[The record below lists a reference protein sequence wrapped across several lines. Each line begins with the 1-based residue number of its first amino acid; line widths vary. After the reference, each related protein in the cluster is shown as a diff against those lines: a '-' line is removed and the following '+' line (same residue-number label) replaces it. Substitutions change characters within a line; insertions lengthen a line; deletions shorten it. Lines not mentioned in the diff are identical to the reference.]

1 LTFLGPAGASGNVI
15 LRFASFRGRICSS
28 LNNQLS
34 GTCGIGP
41 VDTHEPLAISN
52 LFDNLYIEDALQ
64 VGNRQSKS
72 NGVGQTGI
80 ENVFWATRG
89 TGTVYSFNVA
99 NGYVIGTDPE
109 LIVVTKPLL
118 GKRSIEDLALDTEPE
133 DYSELLGKPVQ
144 PQSLYQDQ
152 LQKRLQ
158 QKSPSAIR

>member
-1 LTFLGPAGASGNVI
+1 M
-15 LRFASFRGRICSS
+15 
-28 LNNQLS
+28 S